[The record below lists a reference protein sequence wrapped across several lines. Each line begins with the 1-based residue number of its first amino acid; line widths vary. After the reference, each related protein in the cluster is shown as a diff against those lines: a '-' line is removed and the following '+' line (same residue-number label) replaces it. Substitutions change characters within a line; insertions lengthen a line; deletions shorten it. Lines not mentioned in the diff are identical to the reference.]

1 MMPAAAGHAANR
13 VKPAPFCPGARSVVG
28 VTDSTRTQKRDAA
41 ASWTGKDVA
50 RQIAV
55 ISALGFTLV
64 AVAFG
69 VGGFGGTEVENSQG
83 GQLSA
88 QGSYLAPAGPAFSI
102 WSVIYTGLIA
112 YAIWQALPSQRASER
127 QRALGWWIAL
137 TIVLNGLWL
146 VAAQVLTIVWTVVVI
161 VLLAI
166 ALSITFRIAVKTRVP
181 RGGWID
187 ALLID
192 GVTGLHLGW
201 VTLATVANTTA
212 WLTGIAPASWES
224 YASVIGVV
232 VLAVVLVIGLAI
244 SWRSGWRV
252 APALAIAWG
261 LSWLAVGRLTDEP
274 QSQPIGIAAIVVA
287 VIVLVVPLAVAGLRM
302 LRPEHD

>member
-1 MMPAAAGHAANR
+1 ME
-13 VKPAPFCPGARSVVG
+13 SV
-28 VTDSTRTQKRDAA
+28 TNTSRTSGTDAA
-41 ASWTGKDVA
+41 AKPTGKDIA

-64 AVAFG
+64 AVLVG
-69 VGGFGGTEVENSQG
+69 VGGLGGTEVENTQG

-88 QGSYLAPAGPAFSI
+88 QGSFLAPATPAFSI

-112 YAIWQALPSQRASER
+112 YVIWQALPSQRASER
-127 QRALGWWIAL
+127 QRAIGWWIAL

-146 VAAQVLTIVWTVVVI
+146 VASQFLTIEWTVIII

-166 ALSITFRIAVKTRVP
+166 ALSITFRISVKTRVP
-181 RGGWID
+181 RGGFLD

-201 VTLATVANTTA
+201 VTLATVANIAA
-212 WLTGIAPASWES
+212 WLTGIVPESWADS
-224 YASVIGVV
+224 ASVIGVV
-232 VLAVVLVIGLAI
+232 VLIAVLLIGLGI

-252 APALAIAWG
+252 APALALGWG
-261 LSWLAVGRLTDEP
+261 LSWLAVGRLEGDP
-274 QSQPIGIAAIVVA
+274 QNQAIGVTAIIVA
-287 VIVLVVPLAVAGLRM
+287 VIIVLVPVVIAGLRL
-302 LRPEHD
+302 LRPERD